1 MKLINKILETLETH
15 LGVYVEFIQTEG
27 TIVNFTPIDNL
38 SNYKR
43 SMNMAIDC
51 SANELDYK
59 RELQDVIDSF
69 VETIEVH
76 DGLVKLLFYKS
87 EGIIIVETVKD

>member
-1 MKLINKILETLETH
+1 MKLITKILETLETH
-15 LGVYVEFIQTEG
+15 LGAYVELIQTEG
-27 TIVNFTPIDNL
+27 TLVNFTPVDKL

-51 SANELDYK
+51 SANETDCK
-59 RELQDVIDSF
+59 KELQDVIDSF

-87 EGIIIVETVKD
+87 EGIIIVETVKE